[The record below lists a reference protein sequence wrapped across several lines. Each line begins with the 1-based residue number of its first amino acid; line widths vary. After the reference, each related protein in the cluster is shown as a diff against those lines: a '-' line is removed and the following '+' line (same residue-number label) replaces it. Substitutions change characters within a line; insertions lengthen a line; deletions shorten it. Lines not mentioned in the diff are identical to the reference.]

1 MMWTNPVRQTVFLA
15 LTLCTVATY
24 GQVKKTTDSPP
35 AKQLNATLREPRPH
49 TTFSEDDAKSELFS
63 RIYGCE
69 AAGAIGNSM
78 GDVTEGKS
86 WRNIE
91 QRYGLVDKLIPQE
104 KRVSRRSRRFGP
116 DWVRHAH
123 HRPPGMTEDG
133 FERHRLLTSAI
144 LKKGGRVTIE
154 DLARTWI
161 DEIDPSKFGYLLGPQ
176 DQVIYNLLKT
186 GLPPWE
192 VGRYAAWPA
201 YIGTSKMIMPV
212 GMVNACR
219 PDQAARDAL
228 DLGRIKD
235 AQGRPGNY
243 ALEVCAAIA
252 AATAEA
258 LRPGA
263 TAESVIDAALTK
275 LPPEPRKEV
284 ERGLNWARR
293 AKDWKELRPL
303 YEKEYEGEP
312 ISNAVE
318 VLSGGLASF
327 LMADGQPREAII
339 YAVNLGRDT
348 DCKAYVAGGLAGALR
363 GIEAIPREWVETVET
378 EVVDD
383 PYTVSRRTA
392 RQAAE
397 GLYRACVAEMRNM
410 KTAVDEIESLQRQR
424 K

>member
-1 MMWTNPVRQTVFLA
+1 MMTNSALKATWLRLWPPPRRAALA
-15 LTLCTVATY
+15 FTFCSFAIC
-24 GQVKKTTDSPP
+24 GQICGS
-35 AKQLNATLREPRPH
+35 LRE
-49 TTFSEDDAKSELFS
+49 AKSNAAFSKKDAHGQLFS

-69 AAGAIGNSM
+69 AAGTIANSM
-78 GDVTEGKS
+78 GDVTEGLS
-86 WRNIE
+86 WRQIE
-91 QRYGLVDKLIPQE
+91 ERYGLVDKLLPQD
-104 KRVSRRSRRFGP
+104 KKASRRPQRFGP
-116 DWVRHAH
+116 DWTRHAH

-133 FERHRLLTSAI
+133 FERHRLCTSAI
-144 LKKGGRVTIE
+144 LKKGGRIAIE
-154 DLARTWI
+154 DLAQTWI
-161 DEIDPSKFGYLLGPQ
+161 EQVNPDKFGYLLGPQ
-176 DQVIYNLLKT
+176 DQVIYNLLKI

-201 YIGTSKMIMPV
+201 FIGTSKMIMPI

-219 PDQAARDAL
+219 PDEAARDAL
-228 DLGRIKD
+228 SLGRIKD
-235 AQGRPGNY
+235 IKGRPGNY

-263 TAESVIDAALTK
+263 TVDSVIDTALAQ
-275 LPPEPRKEV
+275 LPPEPRREV
-284 ERGLNWARR
+284 EQGLGWAKK
-293 AKDWKELRPL
+293 AKDWKDLRPL
-303 YEKEYEGEP
+303 YEKRYEGKR

-318 VLSGGLASF
+318 VLSGGLACF

-363 GIEAIPREWVETVET
+363 GIEAIPQGWVKTVERQ
-378 EVVDD
+378 VVDD

-397 GLYRACVAEMRNM
+397 GLYKACITEMWKM
-410 KTAVDEIESLQRQR
+410 KKAVTEIESMMGRRQ
-424 K
+424 